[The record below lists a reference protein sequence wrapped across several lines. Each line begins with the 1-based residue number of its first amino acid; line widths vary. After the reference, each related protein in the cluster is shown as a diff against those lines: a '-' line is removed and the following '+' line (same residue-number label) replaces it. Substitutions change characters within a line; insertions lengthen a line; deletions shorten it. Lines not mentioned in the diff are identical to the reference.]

1 MPRPQRCYRVVVTP
15 STCIRN
21 LLAAGVSLAGGA
33 AGYNGVDDEGES
45 EPLTRGN

>member
-21 LLAAGVSLAGGA
+21 MLAAGVSLARWA
-33 AGYNGVDDEGES
+33 AGYNGVDDEGEI

>member
-1 MPRPQRCYRVVVTP
+1 MTA

-21 LLAAGVSLAGGA
+21 MLAAGVSLARWA
-33 AGYNGVDDEGES
+33 AGYNGVDDEGEI